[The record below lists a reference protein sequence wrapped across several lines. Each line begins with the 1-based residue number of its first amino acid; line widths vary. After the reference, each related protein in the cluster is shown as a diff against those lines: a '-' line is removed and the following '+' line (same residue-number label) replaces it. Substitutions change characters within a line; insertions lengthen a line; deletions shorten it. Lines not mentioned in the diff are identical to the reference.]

1 MQLIKIN
8 AVQPQAAE
16 AAFTGGSQVFRL
28 SVFYPFVGTGPV
40 EAALR
45 GNDQICRIRVQ
56 RLGYDLFTHSGP
68 IGIRGIDEIDPQ
80 FDSAPQNPDRLSPI
94 CRLAPNSIPRD
105 SHRAVSQARN
115 AKIVSDQ
122 EFPRPFGGRLVSL
135 PGELVVLHI
144 ISPSAIASKLT
155 DALAVG
161 VMRGRRRCKK
171 RYV

>member
-68 IGIRGIDEIDPQ
+68 IGIRGIDKIESFVNEVIKEPEGGGLVHGPPEDVAAE
-80 FDSAPQNPDRLSPI
+80 D
-94 CRLAPNSIPRD
+94 
-105 SHRAVSQARN
+105 AREHCGSC
-115 AKIVSDQ
+115 AES
-122 EFPRPFGGRLVSL
+122 EMRP
-135 PGELVVLHI
+135 
-144 ISPSAIASKLT
+144 A
-155 DALAVG
+155 
-161 VMRGRRRCKK
+161 
-171 RYV
+171 